1 MSVNEAVS
9 AERNNGHTAA
19 RHSDRCFVAC
29 SLEWDDVSLSSAA
42 TAIAA
47 SDCDITL
54 AAITANVLTL
64 LNATGARR
72 DYQTILSGPA
82 EGASLLRS
90 AAERASL
97 LRSAAERASLLRS
110 AARSASTTHLACS
123 KVRQGVI
130 RMNPHLAF
138 GSGLRRCEFRCLS
151 SSAIRAPVD

>member
-97 LRSAAERASLLRS
+97 LRSAA
-110 AARSASTTHLACS
+110 RSASTTHLACS

>member
-64 LNATGARR
+64 LNATGASA
-72 DYQTILSGPA
+72 TIKPFCPA
-82 EGASLLRS
+82 PPKVLPCC
-90 AAERASL
+90 AAPPNVLPCCAVPHALPVQRIWP
-97 LRSAAERASLLRS
+97 
-110 AARSASTTHLACS
+110 AAR
-123 KVRQGVI
+123 
-130 RMNPHLAF
+130 F
-138 GSGLRRCEFRCLS
+138 GG
-151 SSAIRAPVD
+151 A